1 MYTYKGF
8 PGRLVVGMVL
18 PSPKSE
24 ILTGLVDIGR
34 RYDTFEWEE
43 ECGEGY
49 RVLWRGCKRP
59 GASVAVRSK
68 T

>member
-1 MYTYKGF
+1 MYTYEGF
-8 PGRLVVGMVL
+8 PRQLVVGMVL

-49 RVLWRGCKRP
+49 GVLWRGCK
-59 GASVAVRSK
+59 
-68 T
+68 